1 MTRILN
7 LLKTTPDL
15 DKVPEADW
23 ASGASSGV
31 FDFSYI
37 KQEIDPLSESGLELT
52 LRALAP
58 SRESFH
64 ASALTCGPAVSE
76 KALRTLYAL
85 GYDECIRIDCAPDPL
100 DPEGVASVIADFCRS
115 REPYDLIVLGAQS
128 PDGGTRKTPYLLA
141 EYLGCPVLRNVTGF
155 DFTEDGRLHVLRK
168 VPGGTLEETVSLPL
182 VISIGDVPGTLLRVP
197 TLMQRKKSA
206 GREITVVDT
215 ATDAGTADS
224 SPVAGG
230 SAPSDADTDPVASD
244 PHPVASDPHP
254 VREKTDISLISME
267 LVDQSRAGRR
277 IEGKTP
283 AEIARI
289 LYEEYLK

>member
-1 MTRILN
+1 MIRILN

-100 DPEGVASVIADFCRS
+100 DPEGVASVIADFCQS
-115 REPYDLIVLGAQS
+115 REPYDLVVLGAQS

-197 TLMQRKKSA
+197 TLMQRKAAA
-206 GREITVVDT
+206 GREITVVDMYGMQ
-215 ATDAGTADS
+215 AADAL
-224 SPVAGG
+224 
-230 SAPSDADTDPVASD
+230 DPL
-244 PHPVASDPHP
+244 P

-267 LVDQSRAGRR
+267 IVDQSRAGRR